1 MIGVCTGLDL
11 PIEEAIAHLKT
22 MQPVQG
28 RQHLLQHNGVTYV
41 IDFAHTPNGLE
52 VMLQRL
58 RACQTEL
65 ASAVVQN
72 NDEISA
78 GTTSGRLR
86 CLFGAP

>member
-1 MIGVCTGLDL
+1 MGLEL
-11 PIEEAIAHLKT
+11 PIEEAIVHLKT

-52 VMLQRL
+52 VMLQWL
-58 RACQTEL
+58 RACQGEL
-65 ASAVVQN
+65 MSAVEQQN
-72 NDEISA
+72 GLPER
-78 GTTSGRLR
+78 TTSGRLW